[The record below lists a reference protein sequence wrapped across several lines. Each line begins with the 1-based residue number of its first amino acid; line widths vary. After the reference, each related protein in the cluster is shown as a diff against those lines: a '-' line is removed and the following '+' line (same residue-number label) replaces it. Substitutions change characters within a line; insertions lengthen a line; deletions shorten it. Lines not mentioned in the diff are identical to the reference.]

1 MKEYAGDEIKRARH
15 THVQTIYLPTIC
27 LGVIFVRV
35 IVLTCGVC
43 MCVSVGGGEGGG
55 GGGGVGGRLRGHVCN
70 PRHLY
75 LQMKT

>member
-35 IVLTCGVC
+35 IVLTWDAARMGVGTEMEGLEIEYIAVLECGV
-43 MCVSVGGGEGGG
+43 
-55 GGGGVGGRLRGHVCN
+55 
-70 PRHLY
+70 P
-75 LQMKT
+75 K

>member
-43 MCVSVGGGEGGG
+43 MCVSVGGGGAEIRAAPVMAYKLIRGSTSM
-55 GGGGVGGRLRGHVCN
+55 VSRLFA
-70 PRHLY
+70 
-75 LQMKT
+75 